1 MHRSMLQHSFR
12 VEFLDN
18 VDPLI
23 SYVFNIMKS
32 LGDSRYIVVVDMS
45 WARISP
51 DLKSR
56 VYEEIEKIRSIF
68 EYRYYSLVD
77 LLVCS
82 S

>member
-1 MHRSMLQHSFR
+1 MLQHSFR

-77 LLVCS
+77 FLVCPS
-82 S
+82 

>member
-1 MHRSMLQHSFR
+1 MLQHSFR